1 MRSGGKDMANSANF
15 PRDFGRFVAKSHLA
29 TEECSVHMHD
39 WLLKICVCTLV
50 NYIIMQQQMQDATP
64 DLVKLVRGG
73 FREAWLHRIDM
84 YMLCISNMIISPI
97 YIGICDIVNFLPC
110 PGATTRHVALC
121 QIRAPVWLYCKGH
134 QIAGVHTG
142 PFGTN
147 FCQTWKVCIWTC
159 QSPAGRLVTY

>member
-1 MRSGGKDMANSANF
+1 MSWGLE
-15 PRDFGRFVAKSHLA
+15 GRTWPTRRISPVTLVVSWQNLI
-29 TEECSVHMHD
+29 
-39 WLLKICVCTLV
+39 WLLRSAVYTCMTGCWKYVCVLWWTIL
-50 NYIIMQQQMQDATP
+50 QQQMQDATP